1 MGALSVVSVFA
12 VSSMTILLSDNV
24 SIASNLSLCLQLV
37 TNNIPR
43 YNKEEKCAQRLQ
55 KKTFK
60 LLSRQKNFFTWKKQQ
75 LKSEY
80 SRARNSKSYS
90 SGVNCLLSE
99 CMKFI

>member
-1 MGALSVVSVFA
+1 MRPTPA
-12 VSSMTILLSDNV
+12 
-24 SIASNLSLCLQLV
+24 
-37 TNNIPR
+37 
-43 YNKEEKCAQRLQ
+43 K

-60 LLSRQKNFFTWKKQQ
+60 LLSRQKNFCTWKKQQ